1 MKAGLEI
8 KMRMKLY
15 VTIVAGATI
24 AVATGCR
31 GPAPAAVADTLYTN
45 GDVVTID
52 DAQPSAGAVAVKDGR
67 ILAVG
72 SRESVERAHKG
83 ASTRVVDLAGKTL
96 LPGFL
101 DPHSHYINSLS
112 TANQLNLFAPPAG
125 PGKDVESIVAALKQF
140 RDERKIP
147 KGELVTAYGYDDS
160 VMPDRPLNRDDLDA
174 ALPDNP
180 VMVLHVSLHGAVLN
194 SSALKQYGISAAT
207 KTPPGGVI
215 VRKAGTNEPYGL
227 IMEMA
232 FLPIFASLPKP
243 TAEQEIEW
251 STAGQRIYAAAG
263 VTTAQEGA
271 THAAD
276 AALMKR
282 AAAKGANIIDVVAF
296 PFITDLDA
304 ILKDTPA
311 AAFGRYENHLKFG
324 GVKMTLDGS
333 PQGRTAWFT
342 TPYLVPGPSGEKDWK
357 GEPGFPEA
365 TVKEWFK
372 RVYDLGLPLNAH
384 ANGDAAIDLLL
395 RAHEHA
401 AAGSLDKDRRTT
413 IIHSQFVRPDQL
425 DKYKA
430 YKMIPS
436 LFTEHTFY
444 FAEAHVRQRGKEQA
458 HFMSPM
464 RAAID
469 KGLHPTNHTD
479 FNVSPI
485 DQMVV
490 VWTAV
495 NRVSRGGEVIG
506 ENQRV
511 TPLEALKAITIN
523 VAYQYFEEK
532 TKGSIEV
539 GKLADLVILDRN
551 PLKVDPMTIKDI
563 KVLETIK
570 EGRTTY
576 TAGAH

>member
-1 MKAGLEI
+1 VEIEMRTRLFVTLLSAATIGL
-8 KMRMKLY
+8 
-15 VTIVAGATI
+15 VAG
-24 AVATGCR
+24 CSS
-31 GPAPAAVADTLYTN
+31 GPAPEAVADVLYTN
-45 GDVVTID
+45 GDIVTID

-72 SRESVERAHKG
+72 SRESVARAHQG
-83 ASTRVVDLAGKTL
+83 ASTRVVDLGGKTL

-112 TANQLNLFAPPAG
+112 MAGQANVFAPPAG

-140 RDERKIP
+140 KDERKIP
-147 KGELVTAYGYDDS
+147 AGELIMAYGYDES
-160 VMPDRPLNRDDLDA
+160 VMPDRMLNRDDLDA

-180 VMVLHVSLHGAVLN
+180 VMVGHVSLHGVVLN
-194 SSALKQYGISAAT
+194 SAALKQYGISAAT
-207 KTPPGGVI
+207 KTRPGGVI
-215 VRKAGTNEPYGL
+215 VRKPGTNEPYGL
-227 IMEMA
+227 IMETA
-232 FLPIFASLPKP
+232 FLPIFAALPKP
-243 TAEQEIEW
+243 TPEQEIAGT
-251 STAGQRIYAAAG
+251 TAGQLIYASAG

-276 AALMKR
+276 VAVMKR
-282 AAAKGANIIDVVAF
+282 AAAAHAHIIDVIAY

-304 ILKDTPA
+304 VLKDTPPE
-311 AAFGRYENHLKFG
+311 AFGKYENRLKFG

-333 PQGRTAWFT
+333 PQGRTAFFT
-342 TPYLVPGPSGEKDWK
+342 TPYLVAGPSGEKNWK

-365 TVKEWFK
+365 TVKEWFR
-372 RVYDLGLPLNAH
+372 RVYDLGLQLNAH
-384 ANGDAAIDLLL
+384 GNGDAAIDLLL

-425 DKYKA
+425 DKYVA

-444 FAEAHVRQRGKEQA
+444 FGETHVRQRGLEQA
-458 HFMSPM
+458 SFMSPM

-495 NRVSRGGEVIG
+495 NRVSRGGDVIG

-523 VAYQYFEEK
+523 AAYQYFEEK
-532 TKGSIEV
+532 TKGSIEK
-539 GKLADLVILDRN
+539 GKLADLVILDKN
-551 PLKVDPMTIKDI
+551 PLKVDPMAIKDI
-563 KVLETIK
+563 KVVETIK
-570 EGRTTY
+570 EGKTIY
-576 TAGAH
+576 TARAR